1 MTDQLWKPDRETRVA
16 IRRGDKL
23 HREYFKR
30 KSLDYQLALIE
41 RLVARRAFK
50 TVQLPRGKAA

>member
-1 MTDQLWKPDRETRVA
+1 MEDQFWRPDRETRVA

-23 HREYFKR
+23 NRNFYKR

-41 RLVARRAFK
+41 RLITRQGFNEARYGCD
-50 TVQLPRGKAA
+50 Q